1 MKIMANL
8 KEYEKL
14 TVKERLNR
22 YFSED
27 FKRKKVS
34 EIERNLIGVSALCRE
49 YQVSTTAVYKWI
61 YKYSAMR
68 KKNIRQVVEI
78 KSDGKKMQELR
89 DQIRELERIVGEKQI
104 KLDFQE
110 KMIEL
115 AEQEYKVDI
124 KKKFSGKRSSG
135 TGSTGKL
142 TK

>member
-1 MKIMANL
+1 MANL

-14 TVKERLNR
+14 TVKERRNR

-34 EIERNLIGVSALCRE
+34 EIDRNLICISAVCRE
-49 YQVSTTAVYKWI
+49 YQVSHTAVYKWI

-68 KKNIRQVVEI
+68 KKGIKQVVEN
-78 KSDGKKMQELR
+78 KSDSKKLQQMR

-115 AEQEYKVDI
+115 AEQEYKIDI

-135 TGSTGKL
+135 TGPIGKP
-142 TK
+142 TE

>member
-1 MKIMANL
+1 MANL

-14 TVKERLNR
+14 TVKERQNR

-27 FKRKKVS
+27 FRRKKVS
-34 EIERNLIGVSALCRE
+34 EIERNLIGVSQLCRE
-49 YQVSTTAVYKWI
+49 YQVSKTAVYKWI
-61 YKYSAMR
+61 YKYSVMR
-68 KKNIRQVVEI
+68 KKGLKQVVET
-78 KSDGKKMQELR
+78 KSDSKKIQEMR

-124 KKKFSGKRSSG
+124 KKKFSGKRSSA
-135 TGSTGKL
+135 TGPIDKSTK
-142 TK
+142 

>member
-1 MKIMANL
+1 MANL

-14 TVKERLNR
+14 TTRERQNR

-34 EIERNLIGVSALCRE
+34 EIERNLTRVSDICRE
-49 YQVSTTAVYKWI
+49 YQVTRASVYKWI
-61 YKYSAMR
+61 YRHSSMR
-68 KKNIRQVVEI
+68 KKGIKQVVEA
-78 KSDGKKMQELR
+78 KSDSQKIAALKAQV
-89 DQIRELERIVGEKQI
+89 RELERIIGEKQV

-110 KMIEL
+110 KMIEI
-115 AEQEYKVDI
+115 AESEYNIDI

-135 TGSTGKL
+135 TGSKGKS

>member
-1 MKIMANL
+1 MANL

-14 TVKERLNR
+14 TVRERQNR

-34 EIERNLIGVSALCRE
+34 EIDRNLLTVSMICRE
-49 YQVSTTAVYKWI
+49 YQVSHASVYKWI

-68 KKNIRQVVEI
+68 KKGIKQIVES
-78 KSDGKKMQELR
+78 KSDSRKLQEMR
-89 DQIRELERIVGEKQI
+89 DQIRELERIIGEKQI
-104 KLDFQE
+104 KLDFQD

-115 AEQEYKVDI
+115 AEREYKIDI

-135 TGSTGKL
+135 TGSTEKS